1 MSLISGKSSSYHL
14 SKKLKKESQWQH
26 LQNIFLFQTVE
37 AFLKTLKKSTAHI
50 YSFAFKKF
58 FELRILDHQMPLK
71 KFALL
76 NLEAKLDQ
84 IKETL
89 SGKEATKQAR
99 AAAFVSFTGFLQ
111 RQTEGLIKKAVPNK
125 EKGKKTFQK
134 IRDKTAGEVLSPEE
148 AERFLQALKKMSL
161 RNYLIG
167 ALQLQGAKRISEVL
181 EARIENIQWEKGAI
195 TFLQKK
201 SSVFEKHTTA
211 FFPKHLLRNLKEYLG
226 WRTKGW
232 IFVTHSGKP
241 LSRFDV
247 RSFYKAAYKK
257 AGITK
262 KGSTHILRATAI
274 TELSR
279 KGFRPEEIMTLS
291 GHANLQMIS
300 YYDKSSEERNPS
312 KRFSLI

>member
-14 SKKLKKESQWQH
+14 SKKLKKESQWQR
-26 LQNIFLFQTVE
+26 LQNIFLFQAVE
-37 AFLKTLKKSTAHI
+37 AFLKTLKHSTAHI

-71 KFALL
+71 KFALM

-99 AAAFVSFTGFLQ
+99 AAAFISFTGFLQ

-134 IRDKTAGEVLSPEE
+134 IREKTAGEVLSPEE

-181 EARIENIQWEKGAI
+181 GVDQ
-195 TFLQKK
+195 QY
-201 SSVFEKHTTA
+201 V
-211 FFPKHLLRNLKEYLG
+211 
-226 WRTKGW
+226 
-232 IFVTHSGKP
+232 
-241 LSRFDV
+241 
-247 RSFYKAAYKK
+247 
-257 AGITK
+257 
-262 KGSTHILRATAI
+262 
-274 TELSR
+274 
-279 KGFRPEEIMTLS
+279 
-291 GHANLQMIS
+291 
-300 YYDKSSEERNPS
+300 
-312 KRFSLI
+312 